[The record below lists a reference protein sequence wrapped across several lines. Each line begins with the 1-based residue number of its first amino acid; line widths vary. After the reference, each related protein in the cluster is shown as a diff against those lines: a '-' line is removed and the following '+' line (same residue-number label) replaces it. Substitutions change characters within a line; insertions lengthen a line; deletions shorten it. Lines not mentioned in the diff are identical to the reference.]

1 MKELD
6 LTKLVKEKAKMEI
19 TQQKQQEYKV
29 VYQGTIIPHRNH
41 TLFEINPRTLEI
53 KEAEY
58 KRMDYVFNPNWRKGD
73 KSTTHGDVIMTA
85 GMAYVSAMN
94 KQNALKKFKKGSNG
108 TKFDPNKIYLE
119 L

>member
-6 LTKLVKEKAKMEI
+6 VSKLIKEKTKVEI
-19 TQQKQQEYKV
+19 TQQKQQEYKL
-29 VYQGTIIPHRNH
+29 VYQGTIVPHRNH
-41 TLFEINPRTLEI
+41 TLFEINPDTLEI

-58 KRMDYVFNPNWRKGD
+58 KRKDYIFNPNWKKGD
-73 KSTTHGDVIMTA
+73 KVNTHGDVIMQP

-94 KQNALKKFKKGSNG
+94 KENALKKFKKGSSG
-108 TKFDPNKIYLE
+108 TKLDPTKIYLE